1 MLFLNYI
8 QQVISFLDKIPKSNT
23 STTIRADLN
32 VSIGNRLSKLNSTL
46 DPEEVQIEKNL
57 LGPNGNPYQNKKGEE
72 IINMLKQTQH
82 RK

>member
-1 MLFLNYI
+1 
-8 QQVISFLDKIPKSNT
+8 VIGLLDKIPKSNT
-23 STTIRADLN
+23 IIIRADLN
-32 VSIGNRLSKLNSTL
+32 PSIGNRLSKLNSTL
-46 DPEEVQIEKNL
+46 DPEEIQIEKNL